1 MKKFILFAILSALLL
16 AGCSALDEKTDTS
29 GTQSESE
36 QSQVVSFTDDLGRVV
51 EVKNPERVA
60 CLIGSFAEMWQ
71 LAGGEVCA
79 TADDAWDDMGL
90 ELAED
95 TVNLG
100 NTHHISVEN
109 LLASNPDFIIA
120 SSTGKANLEIK
131 DTLEASKIPTAY
143 FEVSGF
149 EDYLR
154 VLKIFTDITGREDL
168 YEKNGAEVQEQIEAV
183 LEKNAE
189 RLQGEE
195 EPSVLLL
202 RVTATTVYA
211 KGNTGTVL
219 GEMLDAL
226 GCVNIADVDDSL
238 LENVSLEHIL
248 QMDPDYIFT
257 VQMGSDTDGVQKYLE
272 SMFAENSAWS
282 KLTAVKENRW
292 YHMDKRLYN
301 IKPNARWGE
310 AYEGLEEILAKE

>member
-1 MKKFILFAILSALLL
+1 MRKYILFVILAALFLM
-16 AGCSALDEKTDTS
+16 GCTSKDTPN
-29 GTQSESE
+29 TQSENE
-36 QSQVVSFTDDLGRVV
+36 QSDVVSFTDDLGRVV
-51 EVKNPERVA
+51 EVENPERVA

-143 FEVSGF
+143 FEVSGV

-154 VLKIFTDITGREDL
+154 VLKVFTDITGREDL
-168 YEKNGAEVQEQIEAV
+168 YEKHGVEVQKQIDAV
-183 LEKNAE
+183 LEKNKE
-189 RLQGEE
+189 RLQGKEGL
-195 EPSVLLL
+195 SILLL

-211 KGNTGTVL
+211 KSNEGTVL

-226 GCVNIADVDDSL
+226 GCINIADLDESL

-257 VQMGSDTDGVQKYLE
+257 VQMGSDTDGVQKHLE
-272 SMFAENSAWS
+272 SLFAEDSAWS

-301 IKPNARWGE
+301 LKPNARWGE
-310 AYEGLEEILAKE
+310 AYEGLEEILAEE